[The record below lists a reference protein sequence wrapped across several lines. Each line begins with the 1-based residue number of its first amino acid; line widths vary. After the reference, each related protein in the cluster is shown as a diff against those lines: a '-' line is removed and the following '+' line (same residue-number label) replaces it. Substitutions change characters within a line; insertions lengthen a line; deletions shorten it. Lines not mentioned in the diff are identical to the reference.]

1 MTETMIEYLSWGIL
15 LICVVV
21 SVVSTSA
28 FFFSKDKGN
37 KKRVWRFIYFKGILY
52 FILAVGSTVYDLLI
66 NQNFSPATVLTI
78 CIAFLETTQN
88 IITVKS
94 EQYYEEADE
103 LMEKCN
109 SEKDTRQKDIEKI
122 FVYCSEKLQPLKRPH
137 ATLDDKKLAYEQI
150 HDYLK
155 YYLCAEEFFVT
166 FDRHMKNQ
174 CDIQAVDESLCE
186 VKKNLEMYA
195 TEIVKIPQ

>member
-1 MTETMIEYLSWGIL
+1 MTEIFIQILSKVILGICIL
-15 LICVVV
+15 LSLSSIPV
-21 SVVSTSA
+21 
-28 FFFSKDKGN
+28 FFFSKEKKN
-37 KKRVWRFIYFKGILY
+37 KKRIRGYIYFKGILY

-94 EQYYEEADE
+94 EQYYEKANEI
-103 LMEKCN
+103 MEKCN
-109 SEKDTRQKDIEKI
+109 NEKDTRQKDIKKI
-122 FVYCSEKLQPLKRPH
+122 FAYCSEKLQPLKRPH
-137 ATLDDKKLAYEQI
+137 ASLDDKKLAYEQI

-155 YYLCAEEFFVT
+155 YYLCAEEFFAV
-166 FDRHMKNQ
+166 FDRYMKNQ
-174 CDIQAVDESLCE
+174 CDINAVDKSLCE
-186 VKKNLEMYA
+186 VKENLEMYA